1 MDNFKFAGIINLDKL
16 GEIGNEKPVEKEK
29 EIPEDIGNRVESEQ
43 ELPEDIGN
51 VIPAEKTKGEE
62 LDELINNINLK
73 MNKNDLINL
82 WEEVK
87 PFTKNE
93 GLLDNLARNNQDKA
107 EDLKKILGIAL
118 SHERDYDPR
127 YNVHV
132 DSTME
137 SIMKGLR
144 GIYFSIENSLSKF
157 KGKYASSE
165 GDEKVLEYFTDFTTA
180 VINFIR
186 SGKILNDETNK
197 GELTNIFNTNL
208 NNYLSLLKGQYNKD
222 NEIGSIKK
230 VIKDYFKENFNNF
243 FKNKKD
249 YELILELIRII

>member
-16 GEIGNEKPVEKEK
+16 GEIGNEKVVEKEK
-29 EIPEDIGNRVESEQ
+29 EVPEDIGNYIEPEK

-51 VIPAEKTKGEE
+51 VIPSEKTKGEE
-62 LDELINNINLK
+62 LDDLINNINLK
-73 MNKNDLINL
+73 MNKNDLIKL

-93 GLLDNLARNNQDKA
+93 GLLDNLAKNNQEQA

-127 YNVHV
+127 HNVHV

-137 SIMKGLR
+137 AIMKGLR

-157 KGKYASSE
+157 KGKYASE
-165 GDEKVLEYFTDFTTA
+165 EEKEEEEEYCE
-180 VINFIR
+180 
-186 SGKILNDETNK
+186 NDIDCMECQEYGNC
-197 GELTNIFNTNL
+197 NM
-208 NNYLSLLKGQYNKD
+208 
-222 NEIGSIKK
+222 KK
-230 VIKDYFKENFNNF
+230 
-243 FKNKKD
+243 
-249 YELILELIRII
+249 